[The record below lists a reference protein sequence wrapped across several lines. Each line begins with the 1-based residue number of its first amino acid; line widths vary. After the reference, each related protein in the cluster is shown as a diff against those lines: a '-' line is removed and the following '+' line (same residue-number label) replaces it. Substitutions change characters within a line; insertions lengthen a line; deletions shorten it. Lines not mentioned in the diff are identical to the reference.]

1 MGRVVGRREVA
12 QQPAGGTSTSTPASD
27 KLRGRRTELSRFG
40 RFLLVGLSGTV
51 LDFVLLIL
59 LKRAGLPTLLANSL
73 SFTAGA
79 VSNFTW
85 NRLWTFPEAR
95 SRHWTLQLVQFFTVS
110 LVGLALND
118 AVVLMLQ
125 GSLGRL
131 SGHPAQGYLLAK
143 VVATGVA
150 VLWNYAG
157 NRLWTFGEVGRIGS
171 AGQEVQGDVA

>member
-1 MGRVVGRREVA
+1 MGRAVA
-12 QQPAGGTSTSTPASD
+12 G
-27 KLRGRRTELSRFG
+27 RTEFGRFG

-73 SFTAGA
+73 SFSAGA
-79 VSNFTW
+79 ASNFTW
-85 NRLWTFPEAR
+85 NRRWTFPEAR
-95 SRHWTLQLVQFFTVS
+95 SRRWTVQFVRFFTVS

-125 GSLGRL
+125 GSLGGL
-131 SGHPAQGYLLAK
+131 IGHPAQGYLPAK

-157 NRLWTFGEVGRIGS
+157 NRLWTFGEVGRVGS
-171 AGQEVQGDVA
+171 VGKGAQGDVA

>member
-1 MGRVVGRREVA
+1 MGRVV
-12 QQPAGGTSTSTPASD
+12 AG
-27 KLRGRRTELSRFG
+27 RTEFGRFG
-40 RFLLVGLSGTV
+40 RFLLVGLSGTA

-73 SFTAGA
+73 SFSAGA

-95 SRHWTLQLVQFFTVS
+95 SRHWTVQFTQFFAVS

-125 GSLGRL
+125 QQLGEL
-131 SGHPAQGYLLAK
+131 IGHPAQGYLAAK

-157 NRLWTFGEVGRIGS
+157 NRLWTFGEVGRVSS
-171 AGQEVQGDVA
+171 AGKEARGDVA